1 MFISD
6 PATANLVFTALA
18 CAGAISLGLLSL
30 CMLPWTDAEIEEV
43 DQSAQLLT
51 TQLRQRA
58 LHLGGEPTLTSHRQM
73 TSAMR

>member
-6 PATANLVFTALA
+6 PATANLVFTALS

-43 DQSAQLLT
+43 DQSAQQLAS
-51 TQLRQRA
+51 QLRDR
-58 LHLGGEPTLTSHRQM
+58 TLLIAESTASAHRQV
-73 TSAMR
+73 TSVPR